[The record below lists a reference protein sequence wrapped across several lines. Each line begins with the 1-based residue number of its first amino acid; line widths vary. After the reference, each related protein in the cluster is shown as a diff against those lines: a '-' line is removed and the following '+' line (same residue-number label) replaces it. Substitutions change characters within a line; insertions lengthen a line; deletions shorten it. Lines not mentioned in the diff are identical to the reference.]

1 MPLPVV
7 RHRGTI
13 TRAEARKRRRSL
25 LLFTDNGTRTSG
37 RRPID
42 PASWYSR
49 RYARGRT
56 LCHPQKTLALLR
68 GLENAFPICTV
79 AAYDGKTVT
88 QWEASD
94 KERFERVIDGE
105 VADIQAAAASG
116 RFDELVV
123 FTDHIGQSGAYARIP
138 PPLQRHLDRRL
149 AELGVR
155 PAPPPPPRD
164 ANAFLRGLHDLAL
177 RTTTMQL
184 GALRAEH
191 PDRKLQNLV
200 RLVLTVG
207 IGLPQAASMYAKL
220 AERIGFRQ
228 GSLDFGERLTLCARG
243 GASVALVANRNKNK
257 ALHELVDGGPEL
269 VQRLGAASFADAR
282 RRLERI
288 HFVGPWTALS
298 YLLLHHKGAQAHAK
312 VWVPKDVAVKKT
324 VQHLFRVPLP
334 DVDAW
339 APRALAEPAQM
350 FFILQAFDKLQK
362 RSPEDAAA
370 AIKAT
375 ETALQI
381 RGLTNHRRVGDAIEY
396 KAVFRDEAGRADEWL
411 PSKAVF
417 SWQRERFVQKWAA
430 RAKSRAEVSG
440 SSR

>member
-1 MPLPVV
+1 M
-7 RHRGTI
+7 
-13 TRAEARKRRRSL
+13 
-25 LLFTDNGTRTSG
+25 
-37 RRPID
+37 
-42 PASWYSR
+42 
-49 RYARGRT
+49 
-56 LCHPQKTLALLR
+56 
-68 GLENAFPICTV
+68 

-88 QWEASD
+88 QWKAGD
-94 KERFERVIDGE
+94 RERFERVIDGE
-105 VADIQAAAASG
+105 VADIQSAVASG

-138 PPLQRHLDRRL
+138 PALQRHLDRRL
-149 AELGVR
+149 AEIGVH
-155 PAPPPPPRD
+155 PAPPPAPRD

-177 RTTTMQL
+177 RPNTMQL
-184 GALRAEH
+184 GSLRAEH

-200 RLVLTVG
+200 RLILTVG

-220 AERIGFRQ
+220 ADRIGFRH
-228 GSLDFGERLTLCARG
+228 GNLDFGERLTLCAHG
-243 GASVALVANRNKNK
+243 GASVALVNNKNKNK
-257 ALHELVDGGPEL
+257 ALHELVDGGTDL
-269 VQRLGAASFADAR
+269 LQRLGAASFADAR

-298 YLLLHHKGAQAHAK
+298 YLLLHHKGAQSHATE
-312 VWVPKDVAVKKT
+312 WVPKDVAVKKT

-334 DVDAW
+334 DVDTW
-339 APRALAEPAQM
+339 APRVLAEPAQM

-362 RSPEDAAA
+362 RAPEDAAA

-396 KAVFRDEAGRADEWL
+396 KAVFKDEAGRADEWL
-411 PSKAVF
+411 KSTAVF

-430 RAKSRAEVSG
+430 RARSRAAAPN